1 MYLPRSPCRARAS
14 IDTYLG
20 MENMCFHA
28 PVNSIV
34 PAWYSLKAP
43 KPSQAKTTLPNL
55 GWGDKVSDYM

>member
-28 PVNSIV
+28 PVNLVV
-34 PAWYSLKAP
+34 PA
-43 KPSQAKTTLPNL
+43 
-55 GWGDKVSDYM
+55 